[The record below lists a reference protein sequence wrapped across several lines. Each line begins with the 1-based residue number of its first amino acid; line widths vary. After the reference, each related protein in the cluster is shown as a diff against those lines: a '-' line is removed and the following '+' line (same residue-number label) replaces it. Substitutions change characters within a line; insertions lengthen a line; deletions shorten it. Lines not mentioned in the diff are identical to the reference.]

1 MRTLLDNDYLRS
13 ELKRPTIFPTCANV
27 SPGWKSSGARPPIVA
42 SQLLPEKILS
52 SILLDFCFEL
62 NPRPTSM
69 RSFISFAIVILMTTV
84 AVETLSAQTLPAP
97 EAITDPKQVASKP
110 NAEVEPRSLTIEK
123 LYMTRQVGLP
133 TWSPDGKQ
141 IAFISNMSGRNNIWL
156 VPAEGGWPVQLTV
169 SDQRQTAPA
178 WSPDGKWIAYQSDY
192 DGDELWDIF
201 LVSPKTGRVVNLTS
215 TREIAE
221 LNPTWS
227 PDGRYLAYEVKAKT
241 SAAYEI
247 DIYDTLMRE
256 VKHLTTSTPQDK
268 SNYDPIWLKDGKS
281 IVYTQDQAK
290 GTDSNIFIAE
300 MATGKST
307 LLTPH
312 EGEQRYSADDVSP
325 DGKRVLITSN
335 AANGYQNIGLL
346 EISTKKISWLTKDKW
361 AIRGSEFSPDGK
373 RITFTA
379 NVDGSQDIYLHDL
392 ATGKST
398 ALPVPKGVNE
408 PTGGHS
414 AFTKDGSRL
423 LYYHNGP
430 TAPGDLWV
438 YTLATGK
445 SHQVTHSLVAGVR
458 SEDMVEPYLVHYPSR
473 DGKWTISAFLYVP
486 FNMARNGQNAA
497 IVYIHGGPTSQTMN
511 SFNRFVQYAANQGY
525 MVLAPN
531 YRGSTGYGKEFQ
543 QANLFDMGGGDLQD
557 VLAGVDWIKQTG
569 HLDPKKIAVMG
580 ASYGG
585 YLSMMAVTK
594 APEVWA
600 AGVPIVP
607 FVNWFTE
614 IENEDPELRQ
624 SDLATMGDVV
634 KNKSLYEDRSPIN
647 FVDQIKAPLLL
658 LAGGHDPRCPKSE
671 TQQVV
676 DAIKKRGGTVDYK
689 IYENEGHGFA
699 RVENQIDAYQRVAD
713 FLLAHVP
720 PADCSCSLTE

>member
-1 MRTLLDNDYLRS
+1 
-13 ELKRPTIFPTCANV
+13 
-27 SPGWKSSGARPPIVA
+27 
-42 SQLLPEKILS
+42 
-52 SILLDFCFEL
+52 
-62 NPRPTSM
+62 M
-69 RSFISFAIVILMTTV
+69 RSNTLFAIVIFMSTV
-84 AVETLSAQTLPAP
+84 LAEVAAQTLPAP
-97 EAITDPKQVASKP
+97 QAITDPKLISSKP
-110 NAEVEPRSLTIEK
+110 NAQVEPRGLTIEK
-123 LYMTRQVGLP
+123 LYMTRQVGRA
-133 TWSPDGKQ
+133 TWSPDGKS
-141 IAFISNMSGRNNIWL
+141 IAFVSNTSGRNNLWL

-192 DGDELWDIF
+192 DGDEQWDIF
-201 LVSPKTGRVVNLTS
+201 LVSPKTGKVVNLTQ

-227 PDGRYLAYEVKAKT
+227 PDGRYLAYEVKPKT

-247 DIYDTLMRE
+247 DVYDMVMRE
-256 VKHLTTSTPQDK
+256 VKHLTTNTPQDK
-268 SNYDPIWLKDGKS
+268 SNSGIIWSKNGKL
-281 IVYTQDQAK
+281 IVYTQEQAK
-290 GTDSNIFIAE
+290 GTDSNIFIADV
-300 MATGKST
+300 ATGKST

-312 EGEQRYSADDVSP
+312 EGEQRYYANDFALLSVKDAET
-325 DGKRVLITSN
+325 VLVTSN
-335 AANGYQNIGLL
+335 AANGYENIGLL
-346 EISTKKISWLTKDKW
+346 DIGIGGAQGGYLLPEKIRWLTHDKW
-361 AIRGSEFSPDGK
+361 EIRGGEFSPDGK
-373 RITFTA
+373 HLTFSA
-379 NVDGSQDIYLHDL
+379 NVDGNEDIYLHDL

-398 ALPVPKGVNE
+398 PLPIPKGVNE
-408 PTGGHS
+408 PWGGHS
-414 AFTKDGSRL
+414 AFTKDGERL
-423 LYYHNGP
+423 LYNHNGP

-497 IVYIHGGPTSQTMN
+497 IVYIHGGPTSQTVN
-511 SFNRFVQYAANQGY
+511 SFNRFVQFAANQGY

-580 ASYGG
+580 GSYGG

-594 APEVWA
+594 APDVWA

-614 IENEDPELRQ
+614 IENEDPVLQQ

-634 KNKSLYEDRSPIN
+634 KNKALYEDRSPIN
-647 FVDQIKAPLLL
+647 FIDQIKAPLLL

-676 DAIKKRGGTVDYK
+676 DAIKKRGGTVDSK
-689 IYENEGHGFA
+689 VYENEGHGFA
-699 RVENQIDAYQRVAD
+699 RVENQIDAYKRVAD
-713 FLLAHVP
+713 FLLAHVV
-720 PADCSCSLTE
+720 PADCSCSVTE

>member
-1 MRTLLDNDYLRS
+1 
-13 ELKRPTIFPTCANV
+13 
-27 SPGWKSSGARPPIVA
+27 
-42 SQLLPEKILS
+42 
-52 SILLDFCFEL
+52 
-62 NPRPTSM
+62 M
-69 RSFISFAIVILMTTV
+69 RSFILFSIFLMTTTL
-84 AVETLSAQTLPAP
+84 AENAAAQTLSAPR
-97 EAITDPKQVASKP
+97 AITDPKQIASKP
-110 NAEVEPRSLTIEK
+110 NAQVEPKSFTIEK
-123 LYMTRQVGLP
+123 LYMTRQIGRA
-133 TWSPDGKQ
+133 TWSPDGKSV
-141 IAFISNMSGRNNIWL
+141 AFISNMSGRNNLWL
-156 VPAEGGWPVQLTV
+156 VPSEGGWPVQLTV

-221 LNPTWS
+221 TDPAWS
-227 PDGRYLAYEVKAKT
+227 PDGRYLAYLVKPKT
-241 SAAYEI
+241 SAATEI

-256 VKHLTTSTPQDK
+256 VKHLTTGTPQDK
-268 SNYDPIWLKDGKS
+268 RNSSPIWSHDGKG
-281 IVYTQDQAK
+281 IVYTQEQAK
-290 GTDSNIFIAE
+290 GTDSNIFLVSVE
-300 MATGKST
+300 TTEST

-312 EGEQRYSADDVSP
+312 DGEQLYFANDISP
-325 DGKRVLITSN
+325 DGKRVLFTSN
-335 AANGYQNIGLL
+335 AANGYENVGLVD
-346 EISTKKISWLTKDKW
+346 IATKKISWLTKDRW
-361 AIRGSEFSPDGK
+361 EIRGGEFSPDGK
-373 RITFTA
+373 RVTFTA
-379 NVDGSQDIYLHDL
+379 NVDGNENIYLHDL
-392 ATGKST
+392 ATAKST
-398 ALPVPKGVNE
+398 ALNIPQGVNE
-408 PTGGHS
+408 TSGGPH
-414 AFTKDGSRL
+414 AFSKDGSRL
-423 LYYHNGP
+423 LYSHNGP
-430 TAPGDLWV
+430 TAPGDLWA
-438 YTLATGK
+438 YSLATGK
-445 SHQVTHSLVAGVR
+445 SIQITHSLVAGIR

-497 IVYIHGGPTSQTMN
+497 IVYIHGGPKSQSMN

-531 YRGSTGYGKEFQ
+531 YRGSTGYGKDFEN
-543 QANLFDMGGGDLQD
+543 ANLFDMGGGDLQD

-580 ASYGG
+580 GSYGG

-614 IENEDPELRQ
+614 IENEDPVLQQ
-624 SDLATMGDVV
+624 SDLATMGDVA
-634 KNKSLYEDRSPIN
+634 KNKELYEDRSPIN
-647 FVDQIKAPLLL
+647 FIDQIKAPLIL

-699 RVENQIDAYQRVAD
+699 RVENQIDAYRRVAD
-713 FLLAHVP
+713 FLLAHVV
-720 PADCSCSLTE
+720 PADCSCSLNE

>member
-1 MRTLLDNDYLRS
+1 MRASTL
-13 ELKRPTIFPTCANV
+13 
-27 SPGWKSSGARPPIVA
+27 
-42 SQLLPEKILS
+42 
-52 SILLDFCFEL
+52 
-62 NPRPTSM
+62 
-69 RSFISFAIVILMTTV
+69 FAIVILMTTV
-84 AVETLSAQTLPAP
+84 VAETAAQTLPAP
-97 EAITDPKQVASKP
+97 HAVTDPKQISSQP
-110 NAEVEPRSLTIEK
+110 NAQVEPRSLTIEK
-123 LYMTRQVGLP
+123 LYMTRQVGRP
-133 TWSPDGKQ
+133 TWSPDGKS
-141 IAFISNMSGRNNIWL
+141 IAFISNLSGRNNLWL

-192 DGDELWDIF
+192 DGDEQWDIF
-201 LVSPKTGRVVNLTS
+201 LVSPKTGKVVNLTQ

-227 PDGRYLAYEVKAKT
+227 PDGRYLAYEVKPKT

-247 DIYDTLMRE
+247 DIYDMVLRE

-268 SNYDPIWLKDGKS
+268 RNMIPIWSKDGAY
-281 IVYTQDQAK
+281 IVYTQEQAK
-290 GTDSNIFIAE
+290 GTDSNIFIAHV
-300 MATGKST
+300 ATGKST

-312 EGEQRYSADDVSP
+312 ESEHLYFANDVSP
-325 DGKRVLITSN
+325 DGKRVLLSSN
-335 AANGYQNIGLL
+335 AANGFENIATL
-346 EISTKKISWLTKDKW
+346 EIATKKITWLTKDKW
-361 AIRGSEFSPDGK
+361 EIRGGEFSPDGK
-373 RITFTA
+373 HITFSA
-379 NVDGSQDIYLHDL
+379 NVDGNEDIYLHDV

-398 ALPVPKGVNE
+398 VLQIPKGVNE
-408 PTGGHS
+408 PAGGHS

-423 LYYHNGP
+423 LYFHNGP

-438 YTLATGK
+438 YTIATGK

-458 SEDMVEPYLVHYPSR
+458 SQDMVEPYLVHYPSR

-497 IVYIHGGPTSQTMN
+497 IVYIHGGPTAQSMN
-511 SFNRFVQYAANQGY
+511 SFNRFVQFAANQGY

-580 ASYGG
+580 GSYGG

-594 APEVWA
+594 APDVWA

-614 IENEDPELRQ
+614 IEHEDPVLQQ

-634 KNKSLYEDRSPIN
+634 TNKALYEDRSPIN
-647 FVDQIKAPLLL
+647 FIDQIKAPLLL

-676 DAIKKRGGTVDYK
+676 DAIKKRGGTVEAK
-689 IYENEGHGFA
+689 VYENEGHGFA

-713 FLLAHVP
+713 FLLAHVV
-720 PADCSCSLTE
+720 PADCSCSVTE

>member
-1 MRTLLDNDYLRS
+1 
-13 ELKRPTIFPTCANV
+13 
-27 SPGWKSSGARPPIVA
+27 
-42 SQLLPEKILS
+42 
-52 SILLDFCFEL
+52 
-62 NPRPTSM
+62 
-69 RSFISFAIVILMTTV
+69 
-84 AVETLSAQTLPAP
+84 
-97 EAITDPKQVASKP
+97 
-110 NAEVEPRSLTIEK
+110 
-123 LYMTRQVGLP
+123 
-133 TWSPDGKQ
+133 
-141 IAFISNMSGRNNIWL
+141 L
-156 VPAEGGWPVQLTV
+156 V
-169 SDQRQTAPA
+169 
-178 WSPDGKWIAYQSDY
+178 K
-192 DGDELWDIF
+192 
-201 LVSPKTGRVVNLTS
+201 PKT
-215 TREIAE
+215 
-221 LNPTWS
+221 
-227 PDGRYLAYEVKAKT
+227 
-241 SAAYEI
+241 AAAHEI
-247 DIYDTLMRE
+247 DIYDTVMRE
-256 VKHLTTSTPQDK
+256 VKHLTTATPQDK
-268 SNYDPIWLKDGKS
+268 GNSNPIWSKDGQY
-281 IVYTQDQAK
+281 IVYTQEQAK

-300 MATGKST
+300 VASGKST
-307 LLTPH
+307 LLTRH
-312 EGEQRYSADDVSP
+312 EGEQRYQANAIDPRPVP
-325 DGKRVLITSN
+325 DGGQILFTSN
-335 AANGYQNIGLL
+335 AQNGYENVGLL
-346 EISTKKISWLTKDKW
+346 GFSDKGTSVTSVFHPGAIKWLTNDKW
-361 AIRGSEFSPDGK
+361 EIRGGEFSPDGK
-373 RITFTA
+373 HITFSA
-379 NVDGSQDIYLHDL
+379 NVDGNEDIYLHDL
-392 ATGKST
+392 ATKKS
-398 ALPVPKGVNE
+398 ASLPIPKGVNE
-408 PTGGHS
+408 PAGGHS

-445 SHQVTHSLVAGVR
+445 SHQVTHSLVAGVQ

-473 DGKWTISAFLYVP
+473 DGKWTISAFLYMP

-497 IVYIHGGPTSQTMN
+497 IVYIHGGPSAQTLN
-511 SFNRFVQYAANQGY
+511 SFNRFIQYAANQGY

-580 ASYGG
+580 GSYGG
-585 YLSMMAVTK
+585 YLSMMSVTK

-614 IENEDPELRQ
+614 IENEDPVLQQ

-634 KNKSLYEDRSPIN
+634 KNKALYEDRSPIN
-647 FVDQIKAPLLL
+647 FIDQIKAPLLL

-713 FLLAHVP
+713 FLLAHVQ
-720 PADCSCSLTE
+720 PADCSCSLNE

>member
-1 MRTLLDNDYLRS
+1 MKFRVMRR
-13 ELKRPTIFPTCANV
+13 CA
-27 SPGWKSSGARPPIVA
+27 
-42 SQLLPEKILS
+42 L
-52 SILLDFCFEL
+52 
-62 NPRPTSM
+62 
-69 RSFISFAIVILMTTV
+69 FAIVIIMSA
-84 AVETLSAQTLPAP
+84 AVTETAAQTLPTPA
-97 EAITDPKQVASKP
+97 AVTDPKKISSKP
-110 NAEVEPRSLTIEK
+110 NAQVEPRSLTIEK
-123 LYMTRQVGLP
+123 LYMTRQVGRP
-133 TWSPDGKQ
+133 TWSPDGMS
-141 IAFISNMSGRNNIWL
+141 IAFISNMSGRNNLWI
-156 VPAEGGWPVQLTV
+156 VPAAGGWPVQLTV

-192 DGDELWDIF
+192 DGDEQWDIF
-201 LVSPKTGRVVNLTS
+201 LVSPKTGKVVNLTQ

-221 LNPTWS
+221 INPTWS
-227 PDGRYLAYEVKAKT
+227 PDGRYLAYEVKPKT

-247 DIYDTLMRE
+247 DIYDMVMRE
-256 VKHLTTSTPQDK
+256 VKHLTANTPQDK
-268 SNYDPIWLKDGKS
+268 RNTNPIWAKDGKD
-281 IVYTQDQAK
+281 IVYTQVQAK
-290 GTDSNIFIAE
+290 GTDSNIFIADV
-300 MATGKST
+300 ATGKST

-312 EGEQRYSADDVSP
+312 KGEQRFSADDVSP
-325 DGKRVLITSN
+325 DGKRVLVTSN
-335 AANGYQNIGLL
+335 AVNGYDNIGLL
-346 EISTKKISWLTKDKW
+346 EIATNKITWLTKDKW
-361 AIRGSEFSPDGK
+361 EIRGHELSPDGK
-373 RITFTA
+373 HITFSA
-379 NVDGSQDIYLHDL
+379 NVDGNEDIYLYDL
-392 ATGKST
+392 ASGKSE
-398 ALPVPKGVNE
+398 ALPVPKGVSE
-408 PTGGHS
+408 PVGGRS
-414 AFTKDGSRL
+414 AFRADGSRL
-423 LYYHNGP
+423 LFNHNGP
-430 TAPGDLWV
+430 TAPGDLWI
-438 YTLATGK
+438 YDLNSRKAL
-445 SHQVTHSLVAGVR
+445 QITHSLVAGVR
-458 SEDMVEPYLVHYPSR
+458 PEDMVEPYLVHYPSR

-580 ASYGG
+580 GSYGG

-594 APEVWA
+594 APEIWA

-614 IENEDPELRQ
+614 IENEDPVLQQ

-634 KNKSLYEDRSPIN
+634 KNKAQYEERSPIN
-647 FVDQIKAPLLL
+647 FIDQIKAPLLL

-699 RVENQIDAYQRVAD
+699 RVENQIDAYQRVAN
-713 FLLAHVP
+713 FLLAHVV
-720 PADCSCSLTE
+720 PADCSCSVTE

>member
-1 MRTLLDNDYLRS
+1 MRTFAL
-13 ELKRPTIFPTCANV
+13 
-27 SPGWKSSGARPPIVA
+27 
-42 SQLLPEKILS
+42 
-52 SILLDFCFEL
+52 
-62 NPRPTSM
+62 
-69 RSFISFAIVILMTTV
+69 FAIVIIMS
-84 AVETLSAQTLPAP
+84 AVVIESSAQTLPELPAV
-97 EAITDPKQVASKP
+97 TDPKQIASKP
-110 NAEVEPRSLTIEK
+110 NAQVEPRSLTIEK
-123 LYMTRQVGLP
+123 LYMTRQVGRP
-133 TWSPDGKQ
+133 TWSPDGKSV
-141 IAFISNMSGRNNIWL
+141 AFISNMSGRNNLWV
-156 VPAEGGWPVQLTV
+156 VPADGGWPVQLTI
-169 SDQRQTAPA
+169 SDQRQSSPA

-192 DGDELWDIF
+192 DGDEQWDIF
-201 LVSPKTGRVVNLTS
+201 LVSPKTGKVVNLTQ

-227 PDGRYLAYEVKAKT
+227 PDGRYLAYEVKPKT

-247 DIYDTLMRE
+247 DIYDMVMRE
-256 VKHLTTSTPQDK
+256 VKHITTNTPQDK
-268 SNYDPIWLKDGKS
+268 RNSSPIWSKDGKY
-281 IVYTQDQAK
+281 IIYTQEQAK

-300 MATGKST
+300 VATSKTT
-307 LLTPH
+307 LLTSH
-312 EGEQRYSADDVSP
+312 EGEQLYLANDISP
-325 DGKRVLITSN
+325 DGKKVLLTSN
-335 AANGYQNIGLL
+335 AANGYDNIGVLD
-346 EISTKKISWLTKDKW
+346 IATKKISWLTKDKW
-361 AIRGSEFSPDGK
+361 EIRGGEFSPDGK
-373 RITFTA
+373 HITFSA
-379 NVDGSQDIYLHDL
+379 NVDGNEDIYLHDL

-398 ALPVPKGVNE
+398 ALAIPKGVNS
-408 PTGGHS
+408 PAGGHS
-414 AFTKDGSRL
+414 AFTPDGSRL

-438 YTLATGK
+438 YHLATGK
-445 SHQVTHSLVAGVR
+445 SLQITHSLVAGVR
-458 SEDMVEPYLVHYPSR
+458 SADMVEPYLVHYPSR

-497 IVYIHGGPTSQTMN
+497 LVYIHGGPTSQTMN
-511 SFNRFVQYAANQGY
+511 SFNRFVQYAVNQGY

-580 ASYGG
+580 GSYGG

-614 IENEDPELRQ
+614 IENEDPVLQQ
-624 SDLATMGDVV
+624 SDLATMGDPV
-634 KNKSLYEDRSPIN
+634 KNKALYEERSPIN
-647 FVDQIKAPLLL
+647 FIDQIKAPLLL

-676 DAIKKRGGTVDYK
+676 DAIKKRGGTVDSK

-699 RVENQIDAYQRVAD
+699 RVENQIDAYKRVAD
-713 FLLAHVP
+713 FLLAHVV
-720 PADCSCSLTE
+720 PADCACSVTE

>member
-1 MRTLLDNDYLRS
+1 MRR
-13 ELKRPTIFPTCANV
+13 CA
-27 SPGWKSSGARPPIVA
+27 
-42 SQLLPEKILS
+42 L
-52 SILLDFCFEL
+52 
-62 NPRPTSM
+62 
-69 RSFISFAIVILMTTV
+69 FAIVIFMSTV
-84 AVETLSAQTLPAP
+84 VAETAAQTLPAP
-97 EAITDPKQVASKP
+97 QAVTDPKQVSSKP
-110 NAEVEPRSLTIEK
+110 NAQVEPRTLTIEK
-123 LYMTRQVGLP
+123 LYMTRQVGRA
-133 TWSPDGKQ
+133 TWSPDGKSV
-141 IAFISNMSGRNNIWL
+141 AFISNMSGRNNLWL
-156 VPAEGGWPVQLTV
+156 VPSEGGWPVQLTV

-192 DGDELWDIF
+192 DGDEQWDIF
-201 LVSPKTGRVVNLTS
+201 LVSPKTGKVVNLTQ
-215 TREIAE
+215 TRKIAE

-227 PDGRYLAYEVKAKT
+227 PDGRYLAYEVKPKT

-247 DIYDTLMRE
+247 DIYDMVMRE
-256 VKHLTTSTPQDK
+256 VKHLTTNTPQDK
-268 SNYDPIWLKDGKS
+268 GNYGIIWSKDGTS
-281 IVYTQDQAK
+281 IVYTQEHAK
-290 GTDSNIFIAE
+290 GTDSNVFIADVV
-300 MATGKST
+300 TGKRT

-312 EGEQRYSADDVSP
+312 EGEQRYYANDIDPRAVP
-325 DGKRVLITSN
+325 DGGKILITSN
-335 AANGYQNIGLL
+335 AANGYENIGILDYSDKGASVTGVFRPGT
-346 EISTKKISWLTKDKW
+346 IKWITKDKW
-361 AIRGSEFSPDGK
+361 EIRGGEFSPDGK
-373 RITFTA
+373 HITFNA
-379 NVDGSQDIYLHDL
+379 NVDGNDDIYLHDL

-398 ALPVPKGVNE
+398 ALAIPKGVNE
-408 PTGGHS
+408 PAGGHS
-414 AFTKDGSRL
+414 AFSHDGQRL
-423 LYYHNGP
+423 LYNHNGP

-438 YTLATGK
+438 YDLSTSK
-445 SHQVTHSLVAGVR
+445 SQPITHSLVAGVR

-473 DGKWTISAFLYVP
+473 DRKWTISAFLYVP

-497 IVYIHGGPTSQTMN
+497 IVYIHGGPTAQSMN
-511 SFNRFVQYAANQGY
+511 SFSRFVQFAANQGY

-580 ASYGG
+580 GSYGG

-614 IENEDPELRQ
+614 IENEDPVLQQ

-634 KNKSLYEDRSPIN
+634 KNKALYEDRSPIN
-647 FVDQIKAPLLL
+647 FIDQIKAPLLL

-676 DAIKKRGGTVDYK
+676 DAIKKRGGTVEAK

-699 RVENQIDAYQRVAD
+699 RVENQIDAYKRVAD
-713 FLLAHVP
+713 FLLAHVV
-720 PADCSCSLTE
+720 PADCSCSVTE